1 MRIGTSTHSWQFA
14 QGKRRSSEHIM
25 KRASDIG
32 LDGVEIFYGH
42 IEHEEDED
50 LMALK
55 RRALNLGLDIYC
67 LESHQ
72 NFVKPL
78 KEQRQID
85 YVRRCIDAAYKLGAP
100 AIAISSGRWETVN
113 YDEFVRRG
121 GRRAAD
127 NRFCRRIRIRV
138 GCGLNK
144 QMHPCS

>member
-1 MRIGTSTHSWQFA
+1 
-14 QGKRRSSEHIM
+14 M